1 MSNGSLKPE
10 VEERMR
16 LSEDKVRRIAERVVD
31 ELAQQGLVRYTD
43 PSRDARAVRVKAVY
57 DAIMENLQTEAEID
71 AEVERILATYSR
83 TLKPIEQDV
92 LRRKHKEEVAR
103 KRGFVL

>member
-1 MSNGSLKPE
+1 
-10 VEERMR
+10 MR

-31 ELAQQGLVRYTD
+31 ELAHGGLVDYTD
-43 PSRDARAVRVKAVY
+43 RSTGARSARVKAIY
-57 DAIMENLQTEAEID
+57 DTIMADLKAEQEID
-71 AEVERILATYSR
+71 AEVDRILATYSR
-83 TLKPIEQDV
+83 ALKPVEQDV

>member
-1 MSNGSLKPE
+1 
-10 VEERMR
+10 MR
-16 LSEDKVRRIAERVVD
+16 LTEDKVRRIAERIVD
-31 ELAQQGLVRYTD
+31 ELAERGVVDYTD
-43 PSRDARAVRVKAVY
+43 RNPAARAARVKAVY
-57 DAIMENLQTEAEID
+57 HVIIDDLQAEQEID

-83 TLKPIEQDV
+83 TLKPVEQDV